1 MESTGVVAIN
11 QSVDASSFI
20 RASRKVPGEMLEA
33 ETNAGGN
40 FSLFTACCPFVW
52 GSLAALVAVVPSA
65 GVRLCRLFCRCW
77 VLSGVVFRARFPPC
91 FVKTGRR
98 PKNRS
103 LAGISLTG
111 GSGTGLRHCMFVGY
125 DYALLGGTCV
135 AWLLRIAYF
144 IGKPHLGEQNVFARC
159 AR

>member
-77 VLSGVVFRARFPPC
+77 VLSGVVFRTRFPLFFARQGHDPRTDLWQ
-91 FVKTGRR
+91 VTQ
-98 PKNRS
+98 
-103 LAGISLTG
+103 
-111 GSGTGLRHCMFVGY
+111 
-125 DYALLGGTCV
+125 LLWRKWHWFT
-135 AWLLRIAYF
+135 ALRIRWVRLRATWWYVRRLV
-144 IGKPHLGEQNVFARC
+144 ISHCVFQWEATLQGANRHGTL
-159 AR
+159 R